1 MNQQNLLKVDWSKI
15 PAPKADVSLDHL
27 NNYQIPEI
35 KLQSTKGEFVNVG
48 KLSGLSVIYI
58 YPMTGQP
65 NVALPKD
72 WDEIPG
78 ARGCTPQSCSF
89 RDNFSEL
96 TKLNIKN
103 IFGLS
108 SQTTDY
114 QKELATRL
122 HLPYAILSDEK
133 LAFANALKLPTF
145 KIDNMDLIK
154 RITLI
159 LDDNKIIKYFYPVFP
174 PDENVNQ
181 VIAWLKNN
189 KS

>member
-1 MNQQNLLKVDWSKI
+1 MNQQNLIKVDWSKI
-15 PAPKADVSLDHL
+15 PAPKADVSLDYL

-35 KLQSTKGEFVNVG
+35 KLQSTKGELINIG

-65 NVALPKD
+65 NVVLPQG

-96 TKLNIKN
+96 KNLNIKN

-108 SQTTDY
+108 SQTTKY
-114 QKELATRL
+114 QKEMSERL
-122 HLPYAILSDEK
+122 HLPYSILSDEK
-133 LAFANALKLPTF
+133 LIFANALKLPTF
-145 KIDNMDLIK
+145 KVDNMNLIK

-159 LDDNKIIKYFYPVFP
+159 LNNNKIIKYFYPVFP
-174 PDENVNQ
+174 PDQNVNE
-181 VIAWLKNN
+181 VISWLK
-189 KS
+189 KI